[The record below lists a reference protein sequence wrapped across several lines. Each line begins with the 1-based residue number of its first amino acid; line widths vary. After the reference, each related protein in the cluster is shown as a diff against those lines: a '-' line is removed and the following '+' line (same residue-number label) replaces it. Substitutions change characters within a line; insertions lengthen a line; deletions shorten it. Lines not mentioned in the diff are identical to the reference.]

1 MANATAAK
9 GRRRRRKGASTKSS
23 GTTWPWILALVGT
36 AGAILA
42 YENAATLRR
51 WMPASLASSLSV
63 PAIEQRHASPARPVL
78 SEDVVS
84 PSVLPLQKP
93 ALPPMPLAK
102 TGEERLV
109 GKGYSGTFYFCGTSG
124 LDNCVASG
132 DLFWFKKQAI
142 RLADISAPRTE
153 DAGCAMER
161 DKGFAA
167 KVRLRD
173 LLNAGSFELVDWPN
187 RDDDGRGRKLRVV
200 VRAGHSL
207 GAQMIGEG
215 LVHAAGQAGKPWC

>member
-9 GRRRRRKGASTKSS
+9 GRRRRRKGTSAHSS
-23 GTTWPWILALVGT
+23 GATWPWVLALVGT

-42 YENAATLRR
+42 YENASTLRR
-51 WMPASLASSLSV
+51 WLPSSLS
-63 PAIEQRHASPARPVL
+63 ASGIEQRHASPARPQRPV
-78 SEDVVS
+78 ETTFE
-84 PSVLPLQKP
+84 PVLPLQKP
-93 ALPPMPLAK
+93 VVAALPPMPLAK
-102 TGEERLV
+102 TEDDRLV
-109 GKGYSGTFYFCGTSG
+109 GKGFSGTFYFCGTSG

-142 RLADISAPRTE
+142 RLADIAAPATE
-153 DAGCAMER
+153 TARCGAER

-187 RDDDGRGRKLRVV
+187 KDDDGRGRKLRVV
-200 VRAGHSL
+200 VRNGHSI

>member
-9 GRRRRRKGASTKSS
+9 GRRRRRKGTSSKSS
-23 GTTWPWILALVGT
+23 GATWPWVLALVAT

-42 YENAATLRR
+42 YENSKTISR
-51 WMPASLASSLSV
+51 WLPASLSASV
-63 PAIEQRHASPARPVL
+63 GETRRATPALPGRNTDPLIPPI
-78 SEDVVS
+78 
-84 PSVLPLQKP
+84 LPLQKP
-93 ALPPMPLAK
+93 LSAPLPPLPLTKA
-102 TGEERLV
+102 GEDRLV

-132 DLFWFKKQAI
+132 DLFWFHKKAI
-142 RLADISAPRTE
+142 RLADIAAPGTE
-153 DAGCAMER
+153 DARCAGER

-187 RDDDGRGRKLRVV
+187 RDEDGRGRKLRVV
-200 VRAGHSL
+200 VRNGHSI